1 VCSAPEG
8 FSRGARRTQVEDRV
22 LSTRRISRV
31 ADISAQAWDALVGD
45 DDPFVEH
52 AFLDDL
58 EQSRSVGR
66 GTGWVPMH
74 VIVSEGHRVVGALP
88 LYEKDDS
95 WGEFIFDFQ
104 WARAAQA
111 ARIRYYPKLVSM
123 VPFTP
128 ATGRRFLVHPDADR
142 AAVVTALLD
151 GAVDAAKETRASSLH
166 LLYLDAHEREEAL
179 AHRVSSAEG
188 GFTPRLSLQF
198 HWENQGYRDFEHYL
212 EGFRA
217 PSRKQ
222 VKKERRVVAEQGVEV
237 RVVRG
242 TELTEREWQALEV
255 FYRLNVARHGSFA
268 YLQPPFF
275 AHLRAHHA
283 HRVLAV
289 IAYEHGEPIAGSINF
304 EKGKHLYGRY
314 WGSTVE
320 HEMLHFECC
329 YYRLIDHAIREGH
342 TRFEAGAQGHHKL
355 KRGLLPSDVH
365 SVHWMADPRLAMA
378 VREFCA
384 EEAAYMRRE
393 IEEVL
398 RETPFKRG

>member
-1 VCSAPEG
+1 
-8 FSRGARRTQVEDRV
+8 V
-22 LSTRRISRV
+22 LSSRRIAR
-31 ADISAQAWDALVGD
+31 ISEVPAQEWDALAGD
-45 DDPFVEH
+45 HDPFVEH
-52 AFLDDL
+52 AFLEGL

-66 GTGWVPMH
+66 GTGWIPTH
-74 VIVSEGHRVVGALP
+74 VVVSEGPRIVGALP

-128 ATGRRFLVHPDADR
+128 ATGRRFLVHPSADR
-142 AAVVTALLD
+142 AAVVPALLD
-151 GAVDAAKETRASSLH
+151 GALAAARDAGASSVH
-166 LLYLDAHEREEAL
+166 LLYLSPTERDEAL
-179 AHRVSSAEG
+179 AHGDFAA
-188 GFTPRLSLQF
+188 RLSLQF
-198 HWENQGYRDFEHYL
+198 HWENRAYRDFEHYL

-237 RVVRG
+237 RLVRG
-242 TELTEREWQALEV
+242 DRLTDAEWRALEI

-268 YLQPPFF
+268 YLQPAFF

-283 HRVLAV
+283 HRVTAV
-289 IAYEHGEPIAGSINF
+289 LAYEGSEPVAGSINF

-320 HEMLHFECC
+320 QEMLHFECC
-329 YYRLIDHAIREGH
+329 YYRLIEHAIASGH

-355 KRGLLPSDVH
+355 KRGLLPSEVH
-365 SVHWMADPRLAMA
+365 SAHWIADPRLAAA
-378 VREFCA
+378 VRGFCA
-384 EEAAYMRRE
+384 EEAAYMRHQ
-393 IEEVL
+393 IAEVMA
-398 RETPFKRG
+398 ETPFKRG